1 MYKRQVKDGNQFTK
15 ALDTA
20 RSEKKPVIFM
30 KVGRSEVGAAAANS
44 HTASLAGEDAVYDEV
59 LKAHGAYRVRSTE
72 EMLDVAYATKPRI
85 YPAGKNLGLVTISGG
100 GGVLMA
106 DAASDEGLTVG
117 PMPLDAQKILKELV
131 PFASPMNPVDVTVQ
145 FFNDLSI
152 AVSYTHLTLPTI
164 CSV

>member
-1 MYKRQVKDGNQFTK
+1 
-15 ALDTA
+15 
-20 RSEKKPVIFM
+20 M

-117 PMPLDAQKILKELV
+117 PMPQDAQK
-131 PFASPMNPVDVTVQ
+131 F
-145 FFNDLSI
+145 
-152 AVSYTHLTLPTI
+152 
-164 CSV
+164 